1 MRVTIRQNNLEVTPA
16 LGVYIEAKLLKP
28 LRRLL
33 KSHPSQELPIL
44 DLEFGRTTRHHLK
57 GKVYHAEATLSLDGK
72 VLRAEVDEEDIR
84 AACDLLE
91 EELKKEVLSYKNK
104 TIALHKREARR
115 VKKDL
120 RLDPAARMY
129 RQGRIR
135 DEGN

>member
-1 MRVTIRQNNLEVTPA
+1 MEITPA
-16 LGVYIEAKLLKP
+16 LGIYVETKLLKP

-57 GKVYHAEATLSLDGK
+57 GKIYHAEATLSLDGK
-72 VLRAEVDEEDIR
+72 ILRAEVDEEDIR
-84 AACDLLE
+84 AACDFLE
-91 EELKKEVLSYKNK
+91 AELKKEIINYKNK
-104 TIALHKREARR
+104 ALALHKREARR

-120 RLDPAARMY
+120 RLNPAARMY
-129 RQGRIR
+129 RKGRIR